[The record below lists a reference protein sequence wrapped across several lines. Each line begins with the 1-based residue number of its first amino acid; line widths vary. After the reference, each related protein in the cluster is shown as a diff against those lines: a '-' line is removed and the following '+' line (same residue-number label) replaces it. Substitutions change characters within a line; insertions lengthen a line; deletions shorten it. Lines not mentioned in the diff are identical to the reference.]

1 MKKTTKGLL
10 SALLLTAMCGTV
22 GCKPAA
28 SSSAGTPSTGTTSSS
43 VVSSDKTESS
53 SSVEAKVEDVNLVE
67 SIVDGGDGAYVI
79 TNNNGKAHVSYDKEE
94 NEGWASAKVDLTNVK
109 DLAKMRT
116 LKLSVSGSGI
126 LMIKV
131 QGESN
136 ADSVEI
142 KLLLPENAYE
152 FQWNMIPNADLLTR
166 ATAIYFFAKP
176 NVAPATGSFVVEDL
190 TFTVDKAKGF
200 IINNNYTNLD
210 PNANYYDGTTETFSF
225 NKGWVDNDKV
235 VYTFTENDD
244 KSVKVDYKK
253 SGTYQFAYS
262 EIAGDFQKFPYI
274 TFNVTGEANDKLLLK
289 VEDNGL
295 KKEQEFTFDGTA
307 NQMLT
312 FDLSSFSAEERK
324 SFTRVMMFAAPG
336 DAERKGSYTIHDAY
350 FTMNYE
356 GEKPVVHETNVYDGK
371 ANEFGVNAY
380 WHDAKDGVYTVDQA
394 SPFATATVTYT
405 NKTDGYNALRTQI
418 SGQIGNFKSLDFGVL
433 VPEGKKIM
441 VKVANGYEV
450 EVVGTGKYDDSYSID
465 ISTMSVTDR
474 NDLSE
479 ILIFAEPGLT
489 GVSGTFEIHWMSFR
503 DFEPQTPPT
512 TEYNGT
518 GKSLNLNNNWYDN
531 GNSGAYTIETKDGK
545 TTIDYNLTGQYQC
558 VSQNVSGNFG
568 DFDGIAYRI
577 TAPEGKNVTLKVE
590 KFGGAFYEF
599 PLTGTGEEMVGFFD
613 FATKGVTDE
622 LLNTI
627 DKVSIF
633 AELGASSG
641 SGQIVVSQLEM
652 KRNAAKV
659 SAEGVVDQLNGN
671 WFDLGSKAYT
681 FAKDETKT
689 TITYAGAQGYVCG
702 GLIVEAA
709 KKDGNYYGAMEVTIK
724 GTADVKILLKVE
736 NNAGGGAF
744 ELQPVSVCNG
754 EVQTFSIPLATTN
767 GTNPSEYLFVF
778 FVNLGAEAA
787 NAISGSFEVHSIT
800 LK

>member
-43 VVSSDKTESS
+43 VVSSNKTESS

-190 TFTVDKAKGF
+190 TFTANKAKGF

-336 DAERKGSYTIHDAY
+336 VAERKGSYTIHDAY

-371 ANEFGVNAY
+371 AQEFGVNAY

-394 SPFATATVTYT
+394 SPFAKATVTYT

-418 SGQIGNFKSLDFGVL
+418 SGKIGNFKSLDFGVL
-433 VPEGKKIM
+433 VPEGKKIT
-441 VKVANGYEV
+441 VKVANDYEV

-474 NDLSE
+474 NNLSE
-479 ILIFAEPGLT
+479 ILIFAEPTLT

-503 DFEPQTPPT
+503 DFKAQEN
-512 TEYNGT
+512 EYNGT
-518 GKSLNLNNNWYDN
+518 DKFFNINQNMQSPAHFTAADAN
-531 GNSGAYTIETKDGK
+531 GATKITWAET
-545 TTIDYNLTGQYQC
+545 L
-558 VSQNVSGNFG
+558 
-568 DFDGIAYRI
+568 
-577 TAPEGKNVTLKVE
+577 
-590 KFGGAFYEF
+590 
-599 PLTGTGEEMVGFFD
+599 TGEEWSTVKSPVKGDFTNLKALSYNVTVPAGRKVLLKLDGTGATNPEVEHWLDNSAGAEAKAFNGIYDFSHLTLDQIKAMTNVLIFPLGGEQANGAAGEVVVSELRLTRSFAKLNEGALDFGSEFFYG
-613 FATKGVTDE
+613 AEKYSYAVNEGAMTVNYTETKGEWDNIYTRIINDGYTTVT
-622 LLNTI
+622 I
-627 DKVSIF
+627 
-633 AELGASSG
+633 
-641 SGQIVVSQLEM
+641 
-652 KRNAAKV
+652 
-659 SAEGVVDQLNGN
+659 
-671 WFDLGSKAYT
+671 
-681 FAKDETKT
+681 
-689 TITYAGAQGYVCG
+689 
-702 GLIVEAA
+702 
-709 KKDGNYYGAMEVTIK
+709 EVT
-724 GTADVKILLKVE
+724 GTADKQVLFKFENEANGGNNIEQWHTCDGTKQTVTVDITTVKEAKSFMFLMFAE
-736 NNAGGGAF
+736 GGKTG
-744 ELQPVSVCNG
+744 VSGSYTVHS
-754 EVQTFSIPLATTN
+754 VTFS
-767 GTNPSEYLFVF
+767 
-778 FVNLGAEAA
+778 
-787 NAISGSFEVHSIT
+787 
-800 LK
+800 K